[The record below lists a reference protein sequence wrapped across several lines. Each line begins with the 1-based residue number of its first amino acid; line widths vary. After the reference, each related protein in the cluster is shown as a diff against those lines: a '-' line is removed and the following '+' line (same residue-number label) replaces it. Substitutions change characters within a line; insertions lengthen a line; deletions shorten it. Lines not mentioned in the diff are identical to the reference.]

1 MNISYDYEQLLQEL
15 KSDLAE
21 GLIRE
26 NDVIFIVRGSEVSG
40 YYPII
45 DYYYDNFEPKEEFEI
60 AIVRD
65 VLKEIEYMNRIIK

>member
-1 MNISYDYEQLLQEL
+1 MRMMTMNISYDYEQLLQEL

-40 YYPII
+40 YYPIMKKK
-45 DYYYDNFEPKEEFEI
+45 FWKSKI
-60 AIVRD
+60 AM
-65 VLKEIEYMNRIIK
+65 MNKKLLFF